1 MNQDELIALRKKILN
16 DVMPLVVE
24 GVENTPDR
32 FTLLL
37 RIIQSGDA
45 SADVFQKAYESA
57 ASIEEKDEKLSALMS
72 LLDEIDFSLV
82 VPEEEPQPQAQEEQT
97 QYSDE
102 QS

>member
-16 DVMPLVVE
+16 DVMPLVVD
-24 GVENTPDR
+24 GVDNTPDR

-45 SADVFQKAYESA
+45 SPTVFEKAYESA

-72 LLDEIDFSLV
+72 LLDEIDFNLV
-82 VPEEEPQPQAQEEQT
+82 APDEESESSTEENQPQQPV
-97 QYSDE
+97 E